1 MLGYLDKD
9 IRPLVLKMSKMS
21 GYVNAFK
28 VEDKIN
34 KLLSFGIDNEKLL
47 EKHKAIW
54 IKTEDLKN
62 I

>member
-1 MLGYLDKD
+1 
-9 IRPLVLKMSKMS
+9 MSKMS

-54 IKTEDLKN
+54 TNTEDLKN